1 MSFQIMISD
10 AQREIL
16 LTALKQTQLQ
26 NYFGAD
32 AETRDEIDLLHSM
45 LDDLRDD
52 DSNYSVDPVDQ
63 KRKHILHGFCL

>member
-10 AQREIL
+10 AQREL
-16 LTALKQTQLQ
+16 LIRLMRHAINTDVPVT
-26 NYFGAD
+26 
-32 AETRDEIDLLHSM
+32 TDELDESNLLVSM